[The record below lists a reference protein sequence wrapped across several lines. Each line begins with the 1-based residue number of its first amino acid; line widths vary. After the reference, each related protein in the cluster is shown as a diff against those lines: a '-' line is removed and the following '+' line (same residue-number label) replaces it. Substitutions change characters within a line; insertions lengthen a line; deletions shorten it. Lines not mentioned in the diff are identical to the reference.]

1 MTDRPIIFSG
11 PMVRALLDGRK
22 TQTRRLVSP
31 RPSLARPDRFQMVGK
46 ESRTGRAMWEAWA
59 GNEPCN
65 AFPAGKGC
73 CTPLFYT
80 AAVGDRLYVRE
91 HWSVPAAYDDLAPS
105 DLGGEET
112 VIYAADHR
120 RGAGGGG
127 RHRQGMHMPRWASR
141 LTLAVEAVRLE
152 RLQTITWDDARA
164 EGLTGLS
171 KDGKLVK
178 YGIPDR
184 DGLPG
189 ADDDGWHWQDW
200 SVDPTAAYARL
211 WSTLHAVEGERWQ
224 DDPAVVVLT
233 FRVEHGN
240 IDQVPA

>member
-11 PMVRALLDGRK
+11 PMVCALLAGCK
-22 TQTRRLVSP
+22 TQTRRLVKVP
-31 RPSLARPDRFQMVGK
+31 GIMGGRYPIRPPEEAIELEPGEF
-46 ESRTGRAMWEAWA
+46 SRG
-59 GNEPCN
+59 
-65 AFPAGKGC
+65 AFHYSSTSALSGPYRL
-73 CTPLFYT
+73 P

-91 HWSVPAAYDDLAPS
+91 HWSVPAAYDDLTPS